1 MFGGGSRVG
10 DSAVAREVVCVD
22 DSGDMHV
29 VGSFGVIA
37 LALVEGMDSGICVA
51 VVIDIGDV
59 ILIIGVAT
67 VACMTTRLFIALYT
81 TLELSI
87 VAMP

>member
-1 MFGGGSRVG
+1 
-10 DSAVAREVVCVD
+10 
-22 DSGDMHV
+22 MHV
-29 VGSFGVIA
+29 VEIIGVIA

-51 VVIDIGDV
+51 VVIDIDDV

-67 VACMTTRLFIALYT
+67 VAYMTTRLFMALCA